1 MVNIGAPLTR
11 EWRNDFFKDDMGKY
25 GKRAQS
31 GLPFMLEGKP
41 IKQIIK
47 ENLGEFNNIYFI
59 KTENQTLQ
67 MFFSGNIVFF
77 ISTVGRAWKRSIVF
91 SNVERAKLAL
101 RNKGIIWVESGV
113 ASQATSVASGT
124 PPSA

>member
-1 MVNIGAPLTR
+1 MVNIGASLTR
-11 EWRNDFFKDDMGKY
+11 EWRNDFFKSDMGKY
-25 GKRAQS
+25 NKRATA

-41 IKQIIK
+41 LRQIV
-47 ENLGEFNNIYFI
+47 EEDLGEFQNIYFI

-77 ISTVGRAWKRSIVF
+77 VSTVGRAWKRSIVYG
-91 SNVERAKLAL
+91 NVERAKCAL
-101 RNKGIIWVESGV
+101 RNRGIIWVDKG
-113 ASQATSVASGT
+113 VASGT